1 MNFSK
6 MPVRNRS
13 GSSPIRGSGTNDGVN
28 ALIPSYRRSSE
39 GRLRRGSLGAVET
52 VKQRARRDTT
62 TSSEMSSE
70 NEVEPSIYKRRHVTP
85 KKAAKANSLLTEKHM
100 EDELLSS
107 RRAGTINED
116 SAEDSDRTSLSSE
129 FAGAVEAGSLLDDV
143 TNPLNGSPFT
153 QLQPLQTPVSLSPS
167 SLRKPRHQSSLLLPA
182 LPPPRPISMIQPVS
196 LLGEAIRAGRS
207 KPTNPIEIFARLSGK
222 GSLDPL
228 NIRIY
233 APFSET
239 PIKPIDMPLLRHA
252 PDAGA
257 GEKGQVSVADAIGLS
272 IWRYLEERFKPPIEG
287 FKLNVNR
294 WTFRLIEDEEVDYE
308 FPALSRARPMVDF
321 TYNNNNRTA
330 RARSRE
336 KPYDEFALVEA
347 TEAQFKENQALTPKY
362 GQLANSAVEATNK
375 IALLKTDTDGKA
387 LLGPQAKGLY
397 SKPIAGPADKIIAG
411 INSTP
416 RMGPSQM
423 LKIHFTSLE
432 AFTQLTTI
440 EVTTDT
446 YLAEVLDIACKRF
459 KIDKAYHIL
468 KVTGS
473 NTVAPVDRYVE
484 ALGTRLDL
492 DLVRRRFVNEGT
504 LGLAG
509 SPGSSSPN
517 APLLLTSGTP
527 KKGKGSSRNPFTAAQ
542 LPLQP
547 LAQRYQDLML
557 GSTTKYKKYSV
568 VRKQPMSFA
577 PSQQRVIHMDEDY
590 MHILPSESGKTLFDT
605 SAKTNQV
612 PFSMIVGCKVSR
624 RHPKTFRVSSS
635 SLCYTSFQPFPL
647 LSFYIPQYDVR

>member
-1 MNFSK
+1 

-13 GSSPIRGSGTNDGVN
+13 GSSPIRGSGTNEGVN
-28 ALIPSYRRSSE
+28 ALIPSFRRSSE
-39 GRLRRGSLGAVET
+39 GRLRRGSLGAVEI

-70 NEVEPSIYKRRHVTP
+70 NEIEPSIYKRRHVNP

-107 RRAGTINED
+107 RVAGTINED

-129 FAGAVEAGSLLDDV
+129 FAGTVEAGSLLDDV
-143 TNPLNGSPFT
+143 PNPLNGSPLT
-153 QLQPLQTPVSLSPS
+153 QLQPLQTPLSLSPN
-167 SLRKPRHQSSLLLPA
+167 SLRKPRHQSSSILPA

-207 KPTNPIEIFARLSGK
+207 KPKNPIEIFARLSGK

-257 GEKGQVSVADAIGLS
+257 GEKGQVSVAEAIGLS
-272 IWRYLEERFKPPIEG
+272 LWRYHEESFKRPIEG
-287 FKLNVNR
+287 LKLNVNR
-294 WTFRLIEDEEVDYE
+294 WTFRMVEDGEVDYE
-308 FPALSRARPMVDF
+308 FPALSRTRPMVDF
-321 TYNNNNRTA
+321 TYHNNNRTA
-330 RARSRE
+330 RARARE

-347 TEAQFKENQALTPKY
+347 TEAQFRENQALTPKY
-362 GQLANSAVEATNK
+362 EQLANSAVKATNE
-375 IALLKTDTDGKA
+375 IAVLKVETDKRG

-397 SKPIAGPADKIIAG
+397 SKPITGPADKIIAAT
-411 INSTP
+411 NSTP
-416 RMGPSQM
+416 RMGPSKT

-432 AFTQLTTI
+432 AFTQITTI

-468 KVTGS
+468 KVTGT

-484 ALGTRLDL
+484 ALGTRPDL

-542 LPLQP
+542 LQLQP
-547 LAQRYQDLML
+547 LAQRHQDLLL
-557 GSTTKYKKYSV
+557 GSTTKYKKYNV

-577 PSQQRVIHMDEDY
+577 PSQQRVILMDEDY

-605 SAKTNQV
+605 SAKTNRI

-635 SLCYTSFQPFPL
+635 LPPIFYPSLFL
-647 LSFYIPQYDVR
+647 LSTLAQLPADIGA

>member
-1 MNFSK
+1 

-28 ALIPSYRRSSE
+28 ALLPSYRKSSE

-70 NEVEPSIYKRRHVTP
+70 NEIEPSIYKRRHINP
-85 KKAAKANSLLTEKHM
+85 KKAAKANSLLAEKHM

-129 FAGAVEAGSLLDDV
+129 FAGAVQAGSLLDDV
-143 TNPLNGSPFT
+143 PNPLNGSPLT
-153 QLQPLQTPVSLSPS
+153 QLQPLQTPVFHSPN
-167 SLRKPRHQSSLLLPA
+167 SLRKPRNQSSLVLPA

-207 KPTNPIEIFARLSGK
+207 KPKNPMEIFARLSGK

-233 APFSET
+233 APFSDT
-239 PIKPIDMPLLRHA
+239 PTKPIEMPLLRHA
-252 PDAGA
+252 PDAVV
-257 GEKGQVSVADAIGLS
+257 GEKGQVSVAEAIGLS
-272 IWRYLEERFKPPIEG
+272 IWRYHEEGFKPPIEG
-287 FKLNVNR
+287 FKLNVNH
-294 WTFRLIEDEEVDYE
+294 WTFRMIEDEEVDYE
-308 FPALSRARPMVDF
+308 FPALSRTRPMVDF
-321 TYNNNNRTA
+321 TYNNNNRAA
-330 RARSRE
+330 RARARE

-347 TEAQFKENQALTPKY
+347 TEVQFKENQAVTPKY
-362 GQLANSAVEATNK
+362 GQLANSAVEVTNQT
-375 IALLKTDTDGKA
+375 ALLKTEIDKKA

-397 SKPIAGPADKIIAG
+397 SKPTAAPADKIVAG
-411 INSTP
+411 TNSTP
-416 RMGPSQM
+416 RMGPSKT

-446 YLAEVLDIACKRF
+446 YLAEVLDIACKHF

-468 KVTGS
+468 KVTGT

-527 KKGKGSSRNPFTAAQ
+527 KKGKGSSRNPFMAAQ
-542 LPLQP
+542 LQLQP
-547 LAQRYQDLML
+547 LAQRHQDLLL
-557 GSTTKYKKYSV
+557 GITTKYKKYSV
-568 VRKQPMSFA
+568 TRKQPMSFA
-577 PSQQRVIHMDEDY
+577 PSQQRIILMDEDY
-590 MHILPSESGKTLFDT
+590 MHILPAESGKTLFDT
-605 SAKTNQV
+605 SAKTNRI

-624 RHPKTFRVSSS
+624 RHPKVFRVGTT
-635 SLCYTSFQPFPL
+635 SLFVIHLSNLVPL
-647 LSFYIPQYDVR
+647 LSFYVPQSDVR

>member
-1 MNFSK
+1 

-28 ALIPSYRRSSE
+28 ALIPSYRKSSE

-70 NEVEPSIYKRRHVTP
+70 NEIESSIYKRRHINP

-129 FAGAVEAGSLLDDV
+129 FAGVVEAGSLLDDV
-143 TNPLNGSPFT
+143 PNPLNGSPLT
-153 QLQPLQTPVSLSPS
+153 QLQQLQTPVSHSPS
-167 SLRKPRHQSSLLLPA
+167 SLRKPRHQSSLVLPA
-182 LPPPRPISMIQPVS
+182 LPPRPISMIQPVS

-207 KPTNPIEIFARLSGK
+207 KPKNPMESFAKLSGK

-239 PIKPIDMPLLRHA
+239 PTKPIDMPLLRHA
-252 PDAGA
+252 PDAAA
-257 GEKGQVSVADAIGLS
+257 GEKGQISVAEAIGLS
-272 IWRYLEERFKPPIEG
+272 IWRYHEEGFKPPIEG

-294 WTFRLIEDEEVDYE
+294 WTFRMIEDEEVDYE
-308 FPALSRARPMVDF
+308 FPALSRTRPMVDF

-330 RARSRE
+330 RARARE

-347 TEAQFKENQALTPKY
+347 TEAQFKENQVVTPKY
-362 GQLANSAVEATNK
+362 GQLANSAVEEKNQT
-375 IALLKTDTDGKA
+375 ALLKIETDKKA

-397 SKPIAGPADKIIAG
+397 SKPTGGPADKIIAG
-411 INSTP
+411 TNSTP
-416 RMGPSQM
+416 RMGPSKT

-432 AFTQLTTI
+432 AFTQLTTV

-446 YLAEVLDIACKRF
+446 YLAEVLDIACKHF

-468 KVTGS
+468 KVTGT

-484 ALGTRLDL
+484 ALGSRLDL

-527 KKGKGSSRNPFTAAQ
+527 KKGKGSSRNPFIAAQ
-542 LPLQP
+542 LQLQP
-547 LAQRYQDLML
+547 LAQRHQDLLL
-557 GSTTKYKKYSV
+557 GITTKYKKYSV
-568 VRKQPMSFA
+568 TRKQPMSFA
-577 PSQQRVIHMDEDY
+577 PNQQRIIVMDEDY

-605 SAKTNQV
+605 SAKTNRI
-612 PFSMIVGCKVSR
+612 PYSMIVGCKISR
-624 RHPKTFRVSSS
+624 RHTKTFRVSTT
-635 SLCYTSFQPFPL
+635 SLCYFPL
-647 LSFYIPQYDVR
+647 QSVPYLSFYIPQFDVR

>member
-1 MNFSK
+1 

-13 GSSPIRGSGTNDGVN
+13 GSSPIRGSGTNDGIN
-28 ALIPSYRRSSE
+28 ALLPSYRKSSE

-70 NEVEPSIYKRRHVTP
+70 NEIEPSIYKRRHINP
-85 KKAAKANSLLTEKHM
+85 KKAAKANSLLAEKHM
-100 EDELLSS
+100 EDDLLSS

-129 FAGAVEAGSLLDDV
+129 FAGAVQAGSLLDDV
-143 TNPLNGSPFT
+143 PNPLNGSPLT
-153 QLQPLQTPVSLSPS
+153 QLQPLQTPVFHSPN
-167 SLRKPRHQSSLLLPA
+167 SLRKPRNQSSLVLPA

-207 KPTNPIEIFARLSGK
+207 KPKNPMEIFARLSGK

-233 APFSET
+233 APFSDT
-239 PIKPIDMPLLRHA
+239 PTKPIDMPLLRHA

-272 IWRYLEERFKPPIEG
+272 IWTYHEEGFKPPIEG

-294 WTFRLIEDEEVDYE
+294 WTFRMIEDEEVDYE
-308 FPALSRARPMVDF
+308 FPALSRTRPMVDF

-330 RARSRE
+330 RARARE

-347 TEAQFKENQALTPKY
+347 TEAQFKENQAMTPKY
-362 GQLANSAVEATNK
+362 GQLANSAVEATNQT
-375 IALLKTDTDGKA
+375 ALLKTETDKKA
-387 LLGPQAKGLY
+387 LLCPKAKGLY
-397 SKPIAGPADKIIAG
+397 SKPTAAPADKIVAG
-411 INSTP
+411 TNSTP
-416 RMGPSQM
+416 RMGPSKT

-432 AFTQLTTI
+432 AFTQLTTV

-446 YLAEVLDIACKRF
+446 YLAEVLDIACKHF

-468 KVTGS
+468 KVTGT

-492 DLVRRRFVNEGT
+492 DLVRRRFANEGT

-527 KKGKGSSRNPFTAAQ
+527 KKGKGSSRNPFMAAQ
-542 LPLQP
+542 LQLQP
-547 LAQRYQDLML
+547 LAQRHQDLLL
-557 GSTTKYKKYSV
+557 GITTKYKKYSV
-568 VRKQPMSFA
+568 TRKQPMSFA
-577 PSQQRVIHMDEDY
+577 SSHQRIIIMDEDY
-590 MHILPSESGKTLFDT
+590 MHILPAESGKTLFDT
-605 SAKTNQV
+605 SAKTNRI

-624 RHPKTFRVSSS
+624 RHPKVFRVSTT
-635 SLCYTSFQPFPL
+635 SLCYSDFQTFPSSL
-647 LSFYIPQYDVR
+647 FLYPTI

>member
-1 MNFSK
+1 

-28 ALIPSYRRSSE
+28 ALIPSYRKSSE

-70 NEVEPSIYKRRHVTP
+70 NEIESSIYKRRHINP
-85 KKAAKANSLLTEKHM
+85 KKAAKANSLLTEKHV

-129 FAGAVEAGSLLDDV
+129 FAGVVEAGSLLDDV
-143 TNPLNGSPFT
+143 PNPLNGSPLT
-153 QLQPLQTPVSLSPS
+153 QLQQLQTPVSHSPN
-167 SLRKPRHQSSLLLPA
+167 SLRKPRHQSSLVLPA

-207 KPTNPIEIFARLSGK
+207 KPKNPMEIFARLSGK

-233 APFSET
+233 APFSDT
-239 PIKPIDMPLLRHA
+239 PTKPIDMPLLRHA
-252 PDAGA
+252 TDAGA
-257 GEKGQVSVADAIGLS
+257 GEKGQVSVAEAIGLS
-272 IWRYLEERFKPPIEG
+272 IWRYHEEGFKPPIEG

-294 WTFRLIEDEEVDYE
+294 WTFRMIEDEEVDYE
-308 FPALSRARPMVDF
+308 FPALSRTRPMVDF

-330 RARSRE
+330 RARARE

-347 TEAQFKENQALTPKY
+347 TEAQFKENQAVTPKY
-362 GQLANSAVEATNK
+362 GQLANSAVEEMNQT
-375 IALLKTDTDGKA
+375 ALPKTETDKKA

-397 SKPIAGPADKIIAG
+397 SKPTGAPADKIIAG
-411 INSTP
+411 TNSTP
-416 RMGPSQM
+416 RMGPSKT

-432 AFTQLTTI
+432 AFTQLTTV

-446 YLAEVLDIACKRF
+446 YLAEVLDIACKHF

-468 KVTGS
+468 KVTGT

-527 KKGKGSSRNPFTAAQ
+527 KKGKGSSRNPFIAAQ
-542 LPLQP
+542 LQLQP
-547 LAQRYQDLML
+547 LAQRHQDLLL
-557 GSTTKYKKYSV
+557 GITTKYKKYSV
-568 VRKQPMSFA
+568 TRKQPMSFA
-577 PSQQRVIHMDEDY
+577 PNQQRIIVMDEDY

-605 SAKTNQV
+605 SAKTNRI
-612 PFSMIVGCKVSR
+612 PYSMIVGCKISR
-624 RHPKTFRVSSS
+624 RHTKTFRVSTT
-635 SLCYTSFQPFPL
+635 SLCYSPFQSFPY
-647 LSFYIPQYDVR
+647 LSFYIPQFDVR

>member
-1 MNFSK
+1 

-28 ALIPSYRRSSE
+28 ALLPSYRKSSE

-70 NEVEPSIYKRRHVTP
+70 NEIEPSIYKRRHINP
-85 KKAAKANSLLTEKHM
+85 KKAAKANSLLAEKHM
-100 EDELLSS
+100 EDDLLSS

-129 FAGAVEAGSLLDDV
+129 FAGAVQAGSLLDDV
-143 TNPLNGSPFT
+143 PNPLNGSPLT
-153 QLQPLQTPVSLSPS
+153 QLQPLQTPVFHSPN
-167 SLRKPRHQSSLLLPA
+167 SLRKPRNQSSLVLPA

-207 KPTNPIEIFARLSGK
+207 KPKNPMEIFARLSGK

-233 APFSET
+233 APFSDT
-239 PIKPIDMPLLRHA
+239 PTKPIDMPLLRHA

-272 IWRYLEERFKPPIEG
+272 IWTYHEEGFKPPIEG

-294 WTFRLIEDEEVDYE
+294 WTFRMIEDEEVDYE
-308 FPALSRARPMVDF
+308 FPALSRTRPMVDF

-330 RARSRE
+330 RARARE

-347 TEAQFKENQALTPKY
+347 TEAQFKENQAMTPKY
-362 GQLANSAVEATNK
+362 GQLANSAVEATNQT
-375 IALLKTDTDGKA
+375 ALLKTETDKKA

-397 SKPIAGPADKIIAG
+397 SKPTAAPADKIVAG
-411 INSTP
+411 TNSTP
-416 RMGPSQM
+416 RMGPSKR

-432 AFTQLTTI
+432 AFTQLTTV

-446 YLAEVLDIACKRF
+446 YLAEVLDIACKHF
-459 KIDKAYHIL
+459 KLDKAYHIL
-468 KVTGS
+468 KVTGT

-492 DLVRRRFVNEGT
+492 DLVRRRFANEGT

-527 KKGKGSSRNPFTAAQ
+527 KKGKGSSRNPFMAAQ
-542 LPLQP
+542 LQLQP
-547 LAQRYQDLML
+547 LAQRHQDLLL
-557 GSTTKYKKYSV
+557 GITTKYKKYSV
-568 VRKQPMSFA
+568 TRKQPMSFA
-577 PSQQRVIHMDEDY
+577 SSQQRIIIMDEDY
-590 MHILPSESGKTLFDT
+590 MHILPAESGKTLFDT
-605 SAKTNQV
+605 SAKTNRI

-624 RHPKTFRVSSS
+624 RHPKVFRVSTT
-635 SLCYTSFQPFPL
+635 SLCYSSFQTLPSSLFLYPT
-647 LSFYIPQYDVR
+647 I